1 MLWIWSLYQLET
13 FWPFWICW
21 AVTWNRSR
29 CDRHSPTWRLVLKE
43 ISASLLLVVP
53 FEKSPLVECKWPAQP
68 SLSTPTASHLAAG
81 FTRPEEL
88 LPALWLSLQH
98 PATAEEFSVAVDLLD
113 VTFTAQVWGKVALP
127 ITDPQASPIHTGL
140 TGPYPTL
147 RGCVFSSTLSKFSW
161 CTGSHGG
168 QSHFCS
174 NLSPWTSL
182 CWGLAMRLGLSANG
196 VPRHLMLYHYFIKK
210 ISTPKY
216 PQFFGA
222 KQIFFLTACLG
233 VKQTLPV

>member
-1 MLWIWSLYQLET
+1 M
-13 FWPFWICW
+13 
-21 AVTWNRSR
+21 
-29 CDRHSPTWRLVLKE
+29 
-43 ISASLLLVVP
+43 
-53 FEKSPLVECKWPAQP
+53 ECRWPAQP

-127 ITDPQASPIHTGL
+127 ITDPQASPMHGGL

-168 QSHFCS
+168 PKPFLFKFITLNKPLLRPGHATRFVCKWRTPTFDA
-174 NLSPWTSL
+174 LSLFHQENINPQVSAIFWSKTNILPDSMSGRETDLACVAARTCQPPCRDAAASSRVGVASRWISRGL
-182 CWGLAMRLGLSANG
+182 CVTNS
-196 VPRHLMLYHYFIKK
+196 
-210 ISTPKY
+210 
-216 PQFFGA
+216 
-222 KQIFFLTACLG
+222 
-233 VKQTLPV
+233 